1 MIPTDLDGAFHA
13 IIDAVRS
20 GEIPESRID
29 ESVRKV
35 LRMKALVGLHKNRFV
50 DLEHVAELV
59 AKPED
64 MQFAQDVADEAI
76 TLVRENGHVLP
87 LREVKRKLH
96 GAHRMATRRK
106 TFIDCCTTG

>member
-1 MIPTDLDGAFHA
+1 
-13 IIDAVRS
+13 
-20 GEIPESRID
+20 
-29 ESVRKV
+29 
-35 LRMKALVGLHKNRFV
+35 MKALVGLHKNRFV

-87 LREVKRKLH
+87 LKR
-96 GAHRMATRRK
+96 GETQTARRASDGNAPQK
-106 TFIDCCTTG
+106 PSLIVVLLAEAMESTNGHEFERK